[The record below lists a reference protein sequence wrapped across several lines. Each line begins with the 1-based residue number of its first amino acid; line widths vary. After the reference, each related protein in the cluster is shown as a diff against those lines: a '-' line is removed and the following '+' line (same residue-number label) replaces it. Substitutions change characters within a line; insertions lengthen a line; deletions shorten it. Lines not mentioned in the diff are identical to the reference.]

1 MRKYRKGN
9 GGHAP
14 GHLRGMFL
22 DAIEA
27 FEAWPENAPMPTVM
41 LAVHYEPRP
50 ISLMQACG
58 LVWNCSDILPG
69 TAFDTLVDCGLSL
82 NNRRTYAAA
91 ARAMSAA
98 IKEEL
103 ATPAS

>member
-1 MRKYRKGN
+1 
-9 GGHAP
+9 
-14 GHLRGMFL
+14 MFL

-41 LAVHYEPRP
+41 LEVHYEPRP

-69 TAFDTLVDCGLSL
+69 TAFDTLVEYGLSL
-82 NNRRTYAAA
+82 NRRTYAAA

-98 IKEEL
+98 IKYEL
-103 ATPAS
+103 AAPAS

>member
-9 GGHAP
+9 GGHSP

-27 FEAWPENAPMPTVM
+27 FEAWSKNASMPTVM
-41 LAVHYEPRP
+41 LDVHYEPPP

-69 TAFDTLVDCGLSL
+69 TALDTLLDCGLSL
-82 NNRRTYAAA
+82 DRRTYAAA

-103 ATPAS
+103 AAPAS